1 MEKIKS
7 IKFYSNGYSKA
18 EKFIEEIKTEINKY
32 NLSVD
37 ILKVGN
43 ADLIISLGGDGTV
56 IDTVRKSGFNPKSKY
71 LAVNFGTKGFLTNV
85 TNNEALQVIIN
96 ILKKPE
102 IYETQKIKVLDI
114 DIYYTDGTKVKEYAF
129 NEIWFKGYDDASI
142 EFKQY
147 SSEGFLQR
155 FTSTG
160 LIIATPSGSTAVSM
174 SAGGSVIINGNVM
187 VSAINLSSEV
197 GTEDRYFKNPI
208 IDTNMV
214 IKFITEK
221 EIEEEAIKKG
231 NIIDGKP
238 IYSHSRYEM
247 TIKVDNATIAKTY
260 PEKIDKVVVNLQDR
274 LEFIKVNSKTRT
286 QKMRECILK
295 IKED

>member
-7 IKFYSNGYSKA
+7 IKCYSNGYGKA
-18 EKFIEEIKTEINKY
+18 EKFLEDLKKEIIMSD
-32 NLSVD
+32 LDVD
-37 ILKVGN
+37 FVEDGN
-43 ADLIISLGGDGTV
+43 ADMIISLGGDGTV

-85 TNNEALQVIIN
+85 TSDEALPVILN
-96 ILKKPE
+96 ILRNSE
-102 IYETQKIKVLDI
+102 FYETQKIKVLDI
-114 DIYYTDGTKVKEYAF
+114 DIYYENGKKVKEYAF

-160 LIIATPSGSTAVSM
+160 LIVATPFGSTAVAM
-174 SAGGSVIINGNVM
+174 SAGGGVIINGNVM

-214 IKFITEK
+214 IKFITKK
-221 EIEEEAIKKG
+221 EIEEEAIRKG
-231 NIIDGKP
+231 NVINGNP

-247 TIKVDNATIAKTY
+247 TIKVDNATIEKIY
-260 PEKIDKVVVNLQDR
+260 PERIKKVEIKLQDR
-274 LEFIKVNSKTRT
+274 LEFVKVNTKTRT